1 MAEYTPLQK
10 ARLAFSAKVY
20 KATQH
25 LPLAQAAEC
34 IAYAWGVNISKWPSK
49 WDASIKKSVAADLA
63 KEVAAGNREKI
74 MITNCAGGTLEELNS
89 ATGKAKHASFLGAVK
104 AKAAELAPPE
114 EEEEAGPNWMLIAGG
129 VALAYF
135 LFMKKK

>member
-1 MAEYTPLQK
+1 MATSPELK
-10 ARLAFSAKVY
+10 AARLAFSAKVY

-34 IAYAWGVNISKWPSK
+34 IAYAWGVHISKWPSK
-49 WDASIKKSVAADLA
+49 WDASIVTSVQDSLKKYVAAD
-63 KEVAAGNREKI
+63 NREAV
-74 MITNCAGGTLEELNS
+74 MITNCAGSTLEELNS

-114 EEEEAGPNWMLIAGG
+114 EEAGPNWMLIAGG
-129 VALAYF
+129 AALAYF